1 MMITTQRPYPR
12 RIDNAGGPIELRLLV
27 PDDGEAVLAFAQRLP
42 THDLLFLRR
51 DIAQPKVVAAWM
63 EATKAG
69 GIVTVLGWRDGK
81 VVACATIVRDAL
93 SWSRHVGEMR
103 VIVDPALRGSGL
115 GQVLTGECFAIAV
128 ELGIEKLTA
137 NMTVDQRGAIE
148 LFEGLGF
155 RPEALLKDQVK
166 DRDGRTHDIVILAQD
181 VGRFLGQQAA
191 YGLGASA

>member
-12 RIDNAGGPIELRLLV
+12 RIDNASGAIELRLLV
-27 PDDGEAVLAFAQRLP
+27 PEDGEAVLAFAQRLP

-51 DIAQPKVVAAWM
+51 DIAQPKVIAAWM
-63 EATKAG
+63 EATRNG
-69 GIVTVLGWRDGK
+69 GIVTVLGWRGDS

-128 ELGIEKLTA
+128 ELGIERLTA

-166 DRDGRTHDIVILAQD
+166 DREGRTHDIVILAQD